1 MAPIWS
7 PEAAGGK
14 DEKRL
19 PTPRR
24 DAYAGGMANLVAF
37 ALSNF
42 PLTFTLVGLAVAAT
56 RTNYAPGR
64 RGLAAEETLRWFL
77 FFGVGVSFFYN
88 FVCHVFFGD
97 MAARFIGWAQS
108 PFQAEVGWA
117 SLGYSVLGFMAFRPN
132 RGLRAGAIAALA
144 CFMWGAATGH
154 IYQMVTAHDFAPG
167 NAGVMFW
174 CDIFMPLFGIF
185 LLWKTRGASLD

>member
-19 PTPRR
+19 SPPRR
-24 DAYAGGMANLVAF
+24 DAYAGGMANLLAF
-37 ALSNF
+37 GLSNF
-42 PLTFTLVGLAVAAT
+42 PLTFTLVGLAVAAM
-56 RTNYAPGR
+56 RTNSAPGR

>member
-1 MAPIWS
+1 MSDFI
-7 PEAAGGK
+7 
-14 DEKRL
+14 
-19 PTPRR
+19 
-24 DAYAGGMANLVAF
+24 AF
-37 ALSNF
+37 ILSNF
-42 PLTFTLVGLAVAAT
+42 PLTFTVLGIVAAAIQIVKDGSAHT
-56 RTNYAPGR
+56 GSGP
-64 RGLAAEETLRWFL
+64 AEAVLRWYL

-97 MAARFIGWAQS
+97 MAAKFIGWAQS

-132 RGLRAGAIAALA
+132 RGLRVGIIAALA
-144 CFMWGAATGH
+144 CFSWGAAIGH

-174 CDIFMPLFGIF
+174 CDIFLPLFGFF
-185 LLWKTRGASLD
+185 LLWKTRQSHVG

>member
-1 MAPIWS
+1 M
-7 PEAAGGK
+7 
-14 DEKRL
+14 
-19 PTPRR
+19 
-24 DAYAGGMANLVAF
+24 DAFVTF

-42 PLTFTLVGLAVAAT
+42 PLTFTVLGLIAAGVQILKTPAPRPRGRSAEAV
-56 RTNYAPGR
+56 
-64 RGLAAEETLRWFL
+64 LRWFL
-77 FFGVGVSFFYN
+77 FFGIGVTFFYN

-97 MAARFIGWAQS
+97 MAAKFIGWAQS

-117 SLGYSVLGFMAFRPN
+117 SLGYAVLGFMAS
-132 RGLRAGAIAALA
+132 RGSRDLRIGIIAALA
-144 CFMWGAATGH
+144 CFMWGAASGH

-185 LLWKTRGASLD
+185 LLWKTRKPQAI

>member
-1 MAPIWS
+1 MTAMI
-7 PEAAGGK
+7 
-14 DEKRL
+14 
-19 PTPRR
+19 T
-24 DAYAGGMANLVAF
+24 F

-42 PLTFTLVGLAVAAT
+42 PFTFTVLGLIAAAIQILRTPQPRPPGSSTEAV
-56 RTNYAPGR
+56 
-64 RGLAAEETLRWFL
+64 LRWYL

-117 SLGYSVLGFMAFRPN
+117 SLGYSILGFMAFRPN
-132 RGLRAGAIAALA
+132 RALRVGIIAALA
-144 CFMWGAATGH
+144 CFMWGAAIGH
-154 IYQMVTAHDFAPG
+154 IYQMVTAHNFAPG

-174 CDIFMPLFGIF
+174 CDVFLPLFGFF
-185 LLWKTRGASLD
+185 LLWKTRRSALH